1 MVEVVSRQKLSQV
14 RKISGF
20 SWNRANKIFMKPFS
34 IGVQVLIV
42 GGIWYER
49 DIEVGNHP
57 NKSEK
62 QDYVYMATRH
72 LPKSRRVKPVRD
84 PILVG
89 IDPPRELRDDNL
101 PE

>member
-1 MVEVVSRQKLSQV
+1 MSQV
-14 RKISGF
+14 RKISEL
-20 SWNRANKIFMKPFS
+20 SWNRANKIFIKPFS
-34 IGVQVLIV
+34 IGVQVWIV

-72 LPKSRRVKPVRD
+72 LPKSRRVKILRD
-84 PILVG
+84 PISVG
-89 IDPPRELRDDNL
+89 IDPSRELPSEFCSTL
-101 PE
+101 KI